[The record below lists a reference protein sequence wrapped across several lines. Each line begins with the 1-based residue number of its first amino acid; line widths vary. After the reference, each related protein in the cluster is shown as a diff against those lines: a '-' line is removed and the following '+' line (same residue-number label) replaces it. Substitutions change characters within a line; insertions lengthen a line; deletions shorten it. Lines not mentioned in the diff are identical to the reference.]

1 MQLRLEERTRQVDTM
16 HIYVQRGGR
25 RPSNS
30 SVDLSKAHLFPSL
43 EDTSPRFR
51 EKILDYDKKR
61 REAEKLERESR
72 PKPVA
77 VPKKNKILPKPERKK
92 YVPNLPPKPKPPEKS
107 KSFNRRCIESEGRDV

>member
-30 SVDLSKAHLFPSL
+30 SVDLSKANSL
-43 EDTSPRFR
+43 PTLDDTSPRFR

-77 VPKKNKILPKPERKK
+77 PPKKKTPPKPERKK
-92 YVPNLPPKPKPPEKS
+92 YVPNLPPKPKLKPPEKS
-107 KSFNRRCIESEGRDV
+107 RSLTQ